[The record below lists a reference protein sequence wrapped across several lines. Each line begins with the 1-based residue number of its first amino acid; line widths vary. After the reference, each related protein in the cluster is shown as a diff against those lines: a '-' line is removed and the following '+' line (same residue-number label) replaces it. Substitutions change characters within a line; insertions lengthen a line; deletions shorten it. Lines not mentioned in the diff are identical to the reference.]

1 MGLYDEKLL
10 YWSIL
15 IYGMGLLSYIL
26 HRGLGVILLVASAG
40 FLFAGSTGFIYSKF
54 WGYLGLSLAF
64 VSVLAGA
71 YFLKTQH

>member
-1 MGLYDEKLL
+1 M
-10 YWSIL
+10 
-15 IYGMGLLSYIL
+15 L
-26 HRGLGVILLVASAG
+26 HRGLGVILLIASAG

-54 WGYLGLSLAF
+54 WGWLGIILSF